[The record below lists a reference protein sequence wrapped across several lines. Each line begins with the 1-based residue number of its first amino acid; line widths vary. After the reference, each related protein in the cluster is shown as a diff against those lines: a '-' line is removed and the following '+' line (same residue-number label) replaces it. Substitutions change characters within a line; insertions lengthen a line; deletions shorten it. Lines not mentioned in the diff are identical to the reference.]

1 VEALPMPPDVARLK
15 FVAQGIRQL
24 KSQLQVPLIGF
35 CGAPFTVASY
45 MIEGKSTRDLKNTK
59 KWMLSDPQGFHS
71 LLKKISDWT
80 SAYLQLQIEAGVDAL
95 QIFDSWANTLAHHQF
110 CSFSLAYMQSL
121 LHAIRP
127 SQIPTILFCRGS
139 SVFAPLLAQLQPA
152 GIGLDWNCQMTHM
165 RQIIPCP
172 IALQGNLDPDIL
184 YAPRSKIKEEVQRLL
199 EEMEGDPG
207 FVFNLGHGIAPD
219 VSEQAVKTLIEC
231 VKRKRRCLAT
241 LSF

>member
-1 VEALPMPPDVARLK
+1 
-15 FVAQGIRQL
+15 
-24 KSQLQVPLIGF
+24 
-35 CGAPFTVASY
+35 
-45 MIEGKSTRDLKNTK
+45 
-59 KWMLSDPQGFHS
+59 
-71 LLKKISDWT
+71 
-80 SAYLQLQIEAGVDAL
+80 
-95 QIFDSWANTLAHHQF
+95 
-110 CSFSLAYMQSL
+110 
-121 LHAIRP
+121 
-127 SQIPTILFCRGS
+127 S

-152 GIGLDWNCQMTHM
+152 GIGLDWNCQMTRM

-231 VKRKRRCLAT
+231 VNRKRRCLAT